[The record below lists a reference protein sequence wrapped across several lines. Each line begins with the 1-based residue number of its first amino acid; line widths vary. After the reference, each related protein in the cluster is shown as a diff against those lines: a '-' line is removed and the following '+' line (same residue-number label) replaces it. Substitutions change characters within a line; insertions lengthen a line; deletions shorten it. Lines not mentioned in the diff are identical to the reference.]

1 MIRLTRDMDSINI
14 TKVNDTNI
22 ERNPCYMEHV
32 TKSIVLICINGIN
45 VVFLI
50 GLWIFWIRSGVN
62 GQVKSISPRPT
73 KISSTRI
80 RLTYIRKTRK
90 SLFNSLKIVRDFRVS
105 HNFENFCNFSQILR
119 AEVSM
124 Q

>member
-1 MIRLTRDMDSINI
+1 MNSINI
-14 TKVNDTNI
+14 TTVNDTNI

-45 VVFLI
+45 VIFLI
-50 GLWIFWIRSGVN
+50 GLWIFWIRLGVN
-62 GQVKSISPRPT
+62 EQVKSVSPRPT

-105 HNFENFCNFSQILR
+105 HNFENFCNFLKF
-119 AEVSM
+119 
-124 Q
+124 

>member
-14 TKVNDTNI
+14 TKVNDSNI
-22 ERNPCYMEHV
+22 ERNPCYTEHV

-50 GLWIFWIRSGVN
+50 GLWIFWIRSRVN

-73 KISSTRI
+73 KISSAQI

-90 SLFNSLKIVRDFRVS
+90 ILFNSLKIVRDFRVS
-105 HNFENFCNFSQILR
+105 HNFEKFCNFSQILR

>member
-14 TKVNDTNI
+14 TQVNDTNM
-22 ERNPCYMEHV
+22 ERNSCYTEHV

-45 VVFLI
+45 VIFLI
-50 GLWIFWIRSGVN
+50 GLWIFWIRLGVN
-62 GQVKSISPRPT
+62 GQVKSVSPRPT

-90 SLFNSLKIVRDFRVS
+90 ILFNSLKIVRDFRVS
-105 HNFENFCNFSQILR
+105 QKFEIIYNFS
-119 AEVSM
+119 
-124 Q
+124 